1 MGHNMWKINTNQ
13 LNSLI
18 YGDDMS
24 MVYIKAAVSSVH

>member
-24 MVYIKAAVSSVH
+24 MAQHKTAVSPVH